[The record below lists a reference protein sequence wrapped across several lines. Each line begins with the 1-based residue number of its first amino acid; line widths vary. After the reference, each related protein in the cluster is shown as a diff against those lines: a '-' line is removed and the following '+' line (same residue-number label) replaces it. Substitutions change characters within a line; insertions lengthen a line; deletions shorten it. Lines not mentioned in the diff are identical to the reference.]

1 MMKFWTVAFLIVAL
15 AAGHVESRRLLA
27 QGAEAQGA
35 AAFESPAQGR
45 SCATV
50 CQTPLLLAAFP
61 TSKQPTSYACI
72 ADNLPGYQSG
82 SGATTCV
89 VAEGGKAVEAQDYS
103 CLCLAPTQVQGLS
116 KPDSTGSCTASC
128 PMKSGLAGT
137 PVVGSARNVCLA
149 ATEVGTTN
157 HFGYT
162 TPDGCAYVA
171 TGATMQTSSAFSC
184 VCAYGGVATP
194 APATISTAAASTPES
209 SLERPTVQL
218 PTAG

>member
-1 MMKFWTVAFLIVAL
+1 MNFLTVASFIIIAL
-15 AAGHVESRRLLA
+15 SGLTESRRLLI
-27 QGAEAQGA
+27 QGDGV
-35 AAFESPAQGR
+35 FESPAQGR

-61 TSKQPTSYACI
+61 TSKQQTSYACT
-72 ADNLPGYQSG
+72 ANSLPGYQA
-82 SGATTCV
+82 GASTCI

-116 KPDSTGSCTASC
+116 KPDSTGSCAASC

-157 HFGYT
+157 HFGFT

-171 TGATMQTSSAFSC
+171 AGATMQTSSAFSC
-184 VCAYGGVATP
+184 VCAYGGVTTP
-194 APATISTAAASTPES
+194 APATITTAAASTPES